1 MSYLDAISLRLGR
14 RLPLILQT
22 EATECGLACLAMIT
36 GFHGRHVT
44 LMDLRREFSVSLKG
58 STLKQLIQTADRL
71 NLGTRAVRLE
81 LDDLG
86 KLKLP
91 CVLHWN
97 FNHFVV
103 LKAVE
108 NHCVVVHDPASGV
121 RRLSLAEVGK
131 SFTGVALEV
140 WPGGDFE
147 KQEPEPQVKLMS
159 MLGRVSGLYRSL
171 GQVLA
176 LALALEVFSLVSPF
190 LLQWTLDNVLVT
202 QDHDLLKTLIIGFG
216 LLLLMQQIV
225 SAIRAWVMMHMS
237 TLLSVQWRANVFSH
251 LLRLPIHYFEK
262 RHLGDVVSRFGA
274 VDVIQGTL
282 TAAFFSAV
290 VDGMMTVATFTLMFI
305 YSPLLA
311 AIAAV
316 AMVLYVMVRWAWYS
330 PLRRASEEQ
339 IVHAARQESHFLET
353 VRGMRPIKLF
363 QRQNE
368 RRLAWLGLLVE
379 QINAG
384 LRTQK
389 LQLIY
394 TQLNGLIFGLE
405 NLIAIG
411 LGASMVMS
419 NQFTV
424 GVLIAFMAYKNQF
437 VSRVANLIDHVFELY
452 MLRLQGERLADI
464 VMHPPEDGRD
474 TFKCATWPSCP
485 VDIEVKGLKYRY
497 SDQEPFVLNG
507 VDLYIAQGESVAI
520 TGVSGSGK
528 STLVSL
534 LLGIL
539 QPTDG
544 RILMAGS
551 DLQQLGT
558 ERFRGKIGTVMQD
571 DCLFA
576 GSLSDN
582 IVFFESN
589 PDLDWAMECARM
601 ASIHADIIAM
611 PMGYNTL
618 VGDMGTVLS
627 GGQKQRVLLARALYK
642 KPDVLIL
649 DEATSHLDMTCERQ
663 VNEAV
668 RALEVTR
675 IIIAHRAET
684 IASADRVVVLE
695 QGRIIAPHA
704 VDACSMP
711 VMDKATS

>member
-1 MSYLDAISLRLGR
+1 MNYLDAISLRVGR

-36 GFHGRHVT
+36 GFHGRHAS
-44 LMDLRREFSVSLKG
+44 LMDLRRQFNVSLKG
-58 STLKQLIQTADRL
+58 STLKQLIQTADQL

-81 LDDLG
+81 LEDLS

-103 LKAVE
+103 LKALE
-108 NHCVVVHDPASGV
+108 NHRLVVHDPACGI
-121 RRLSLAEVGK
+121 RHLSMTEASK

-140 WPGGDFE
+140 WPSGEFE
-147 KQEPEPQVKLMS
+147 KQEPKPQVKLMS
-159 MLGRVSGLYRSL
+159 MLGKVSGLYRSL
-171 GQVLA
+171 GQVLI

-202 QDHDLLKTLIIGFG
+202 QDRDLLTTLIIGFG
-216 LLLLMQQIV
+216 LLLLMQQVV

-251 LLRLPIHYFEK
+251 LLRLPVHYFEK

-290 VDGMMTVATFTLMFI
+290 LDGLTTVATFILMFI

-311 AIAAV
+311 AIAAT
-316 AMVLYVMVRWAWYS
+316 AMVFYVVVRWAWYY

-389 LQLIY
+389 LQLLY

-405 NLIAIG
+405 NLLAIW
-411 LGASMVMS
+411 LGASMVMN
-419 NQFTV
+419 NQFTI
-424 GVLIAFMAYKNQF
+424 GVLIAFMAYKGQF
-437 VSRVANLIDHVFELY
+437 VSRVANLIDHLFELY

-464 VMHPPEDGRD
+464 VMHPPEDSRG
-474 TFKCATWPSCP
+474 TPTGTAWPSCSM
-485 VDIEVKGLKYRY
+485 DIELKGVKYRY
-497 SDQEPFVLNG
+497 SDQEPFVLDG
-507 VDLYIAQGESVAI
+507 LDLYIAQGESVAI

-534 LLGIL
+534 LLGIT
-539 QPTDG
+539 QPTEG
-544 RILMAGS
+544 RIYMAGS
-551 DLQQLGT
+551 DLQQLGAET
-558 ERFRGKIGTVMQD
+558 YRSKIGTVLQD

-589 PDLDWAMECARM
+589 PDLNWAMECARM
-601 ASIHADIIAM
+601 ASIHTDILAM

-642 KPDVLIL
+642 KPDILIL
-649 DEATSHLDMTCERQ
+649 DEATSHLDMACEQQ
-663 VNEAV
+663 VNESV
-668 RALEVTR
+668 RALDVTR

-684 IASADRVVVLE
+684 IASADRVVMLE
-695 QGRIIAPHA
+695 HGRIVPAPFA
-704 VDACSMP
+704 QAPCIYGIGTVS
-711 VMDKATS
+711 S

>member
-1 MSYLDAISLRLGR
+1 MNYLDAISLRMGR

-22 EATECGLACLAMIT
+22 EATECGLACLAMIS
-36 GFHGRHVT
+36 GFHGHHAA
-44 LMDLRREFSVSLKG
+44 LMDLRRQFNVSLKG
-58 STLKQLIQTADRL
+58 STLKQLIQTADQL

-81 LDDLG
+81 LEDLS

-103 LKAVE
+103 LKALE
-108 NHCVVVHDPASGV
+108 SHRLIVHDPACGI
-121 RRLSLAEVGK
+121 RYLSMTEASK

-140 WPGGDFE
+140 WPGGEFE
-147 KQEPEPQVKLMS
+147 KQEPKPQVKLMS
-159 MLGRVSGLYRSL
+159 MLGRVNGLYRSL

-202 QDHDLLKTLIIGFG
+202 QDRDLLTTLIIGFG
-216 LLLLMQQIV
+216 LLLLMHQVV

-251 LLRLPIHYFEK
+251 LLRLPVHYFEK

-290 VDGMMTVATFTLMFI
+290 LDGLMTVATFILMFI

-311 AIAAV
+311 AIAAA
-316 AMVLYVMVRWAWYS
+316 AMILYVVVRWAWYY

-368 RRLAWLGLLVE
+368 RRLAWLGLLVK

-405 NLIAIG
+405 NLLAIG
-411 LGASMVMS
+411 LGASMVMN

-424 GVLIAFMAYKNQF
+424 GVLIAFMAYKSQF
-437 VSRVANLIDHVFELY
+437 VSRVANLIDHLFELH

-464 VMHPPEDGRD
+464 VMHPPEDSGG
-474 TFKCATWPSCP
+474 TPKGTTWPSCSI
-485 VDIEVKGLKYRY
+485 DIELKGVKYRY
-497 SDQEPFVLNG
+497 SDQEAFVLDG
-507 VDLYIAQGESVAI
+507 LDLYIAQGESVAI

-534 LLGIL
+534 LLGIF
-539 QPTDG
+539 QPTEG
-544 RILMAGS
+544 RIYMAGS
-551 DLQQLGT
+551 DLQQLGADT
-558 ERFRGKIGTVMQD
+558 YRSKIGTVLQD

-601 ASIHADIIAM
+601 ASVHTDILAM

-642 KPDVLIL
+642 KPDILIL
-649 DEATSHLDMTCERQ
+649 DEATSHLDVACEQQ
-663 VNEAV
+663 VNETV
-668 RALEVTR
+668 RALDVTR

-695 QGRIIAPHA
+695 HGRIVQAPFAEAHCIHA
-704 VDACSMP
+704 IGTV
-711 VMDKATS
+711 TS